1 MSAATRIASK
11 DLKLRLRDR
20 SAIIIGII
28 TPLVLAFVFNLIFG
42 SAGDPGAGL
51 ELSYGMVDLDQSELS
66 QALGEELESVEDERL
81 LTIDSYSDQARAETA
96 IEDGEIDAFY
106 VIPEGFGL
114 GVLTNAEPTI
124 EVIGNVDAP
133 TSTNIAA
140 SIAEQ
145 FSSGI
150 EAAQLAIATTAGI
163 NQTPIT
169 PEFVASFSGDS
180 ATAAFSYV
188 MTDESAETRQLD
200 ATTYYAAGM
209 AVFFLF
215 FTVQYGVLGLLEE
228 ERDGTMV
235 RLMAAPMQRS
245 TIIVGKAI
253 LAFTLGVISMGV
265 LIGATSLEF
274 LMGADWGAPLG
285 VALLV
290 VAGVLSAVGIMGVVA
305 ALAKTAEGAGNL
317 GSIIAVILGMLG
329 GAFFPLGSGDDLLSK
344 LSFLTP
350 HAWFMRGLGD
360 LAGDAPWS
368 NALPAAGAMLLFAIV
383 AGSISWVLLNRRLA
397 R

>member
-1 MSAATRIASK
+1 MSAATRIAAK

-28 TPLVLAFVFNLIFG
+28 APLVLAIVFNFIFG
-42 SAGDPGAGL
+42 SAGEPGAGL
-51 ELSYGMVDLDQSELS
+51 DLAYGMVDLDQSELS
-66 QALGEELESVEDERL
+66 GALTEVLESVEAEGI
-81 LTIDSYSDQARAETA
+81 LTLDPYASQAAAEAA

-106 VIPEGFGL
+106 LIDVGFGQ
-114 GVLTNAEPTI
+114 GVITNAVPTI
-124 EVIGNVDAP
+124 QVIGNVDAP

-145 FSSGI
+145 YSSGI
-150 EAAQLAIATTAGI
+150 EAAQLAIATTAGVS
-163 NQTPIT
+163 QAQIT
-169 PEFVASFSGDS
+169 PDFIVSLSGDP
-180 ATAAFSYV
+180 ATAAFSYT
-188 MTDESAETRQLD
+188 MTDDSAATRQLD
-200 ATTYYAAGM
+200 ATTYYAASM

-265 LIGATSLEF
+265 LIGATSLDF
-274 LMGADWGAPLG
+274 LMGAEWGAPLG

-290 VAGVLSAVGIMGVVA
+290 VTGILAAVGIMGVVA
-305 ALAKTAEGAGNL
+305 AIAKTAEGAGNL

-329 GAFFPLGSGDDLLSK
+329 GAFFPVGSGDDLLSK
-344 LSFLTP
+344 LSLLTP

-360 LAGDAPWS
+360 LAGDAPWT
-368 NALPAAGAMLLFAIV
+368 NALPAAGAMLVFAMV
-383 AGSISWVLLNRRLA
+383 AGSISWILLNRRLA

>member
-1 MSAATRIASK
+1 VSAATRIASK

-66 QALGEELESVEDERL
+66 QALGEELESVEDEGL

>member
-28 TPLVLAFVFNLIFG
+28 APLVLAFVFNLIFG

-51 ELSYGMVDLDQSELS
+51 ELSYGMIDQDQSELS
-66 QALGEELESVEDERL
+66 GAFTGVLESVEEEGI
-81 LTIDSYSDQARAETA
+81 LTLDAYPDQESAESA
-96 IEDGEIDAFY
+96 IEEGDIDAFY
-106 VIPEGFGL
+106 IIPAGFEA
-114 GVLTNAEPTI
+114 GVLVNAAPTI

-150 EAAQLAIATTAGI
+150 EAAQLAIATSAGVS
-163 NQTPIT
+163 QAAIT
-169 PEFVASFSGDS
+169 PEFVASLTGDP
-180 ATAAFSYV
+180 AAAAFSYV

-200 ATTYYAAGM
+200 STTYYAAGM

-235 RLMAAPMQRS
+235 RLLAAPMQRS

-274 LMGADWGAPLG
+274 LLGAEWGAPLG

-290 VAGVLSAVGIMGVVA
+290 VAGILAAVGIMGVVA
-305 ALAKTAEGAGNL
+305 SIAKTPEGAGNL

-344 LSFLTP
+344 LSYLTP

-360 LAGDAPWS
+360 LAGGAPWT
-368 NALPAAGAMLLFAIV
+368 NAIPAAAAMLVFALV
-383 AGSISWVLLNRRLA
+383 AGAISWVLLNRRLA

>member
-66 QALGEELESVEDERL
+66 QALGEELESVEDEGL

>member
-1 MSAATRIASK
+1 MSAATRIAAK

-28 TPLVLAFVFNLIFG
+28 APLVLAFIFNMIFG
-42 SAGDPGAGL
+42 AAGDPGAGL
-51 ELSYGMVDLDQSELS
+51 DLSYGMVDLDQSELS
-66 QALGEELESVEDERL
+66 EAFGEVLQSVEDEGI
-81 LTIDSYSDQARAETA
+81 LTLDSYSNQAEAEA
-96 IEDGEIDAFY
+96 AVEDGEIDAFY

-124 EVIGNVDAP
+124 QVVGDVGAP
-133 TSTNIAA
+133 TSTDIAA

-150 EAAQLAIATTAGI
+150 EAAQLAIATTADVG
-163 NQTPIT
+163 QTPIT
-169 PEFVASFSGDS
+169 PEFVASLTGDP
-180 ATAAFSYV
+180 AAAAFSYV

-200 ATTYYAAGM
+200 ATTYYAAAM
-209 AVFFLF
+209 SVFFLF

-235 RLMAAPMQRS
+235 RLMAAPMKRS
-245 TIIVGKAI
+245 TIVVGKAI

-274 LMGADWGAPLG
+274 LLGADWGAPMG

-290 VAGVLSAVGIMGVVA
+290 IAGILSAVGIMGVVA

-329 GAFFPLGSGDDLLSK
+329 GAFFPVGSGDDLLSK
-344 LSFLTP
+344 LSLITP

-360 LAGDAPWS
+360 LAGGAPWT
-368 NALPAAGAMLLFAIV
+368 NALPAVGAMLLFALV

>member
-66 QALGEELESVEDERL
+66 QALGEELESVEDEGL

-235 RLMAAPMQRS
+235 RLMAAPCSARRS
-245 TIIVGKAI
+245 
-253 LAFTLGVISMGV
+253 S
-265 LIGATSLEF
+265 
-274 LMGADWGAPLG
+274 
-285 VALLV
+285 
-290 VAGVLSAVGIMGVVA
+290 SARQSSHSPSV
-305 ALAKTAEGAGNL
+305 
-317 GSIIAVILGMLG
+317 
-329 GAFFPLGSGDDLLSK
+329 
-344 LSFLTP
+344 
-350 HAWFMRGLGD
+350 
-360 LAGDAPWS
+360 
-368 NALPAAGAMLLFAIV
+368 
-383 AGSISWVLLNRRLA
+383 
-397 R
+397 

>member
-28 TPLVLAFVFNLIFG
+28 APLVLAFVFNLIFG

-51 ELSYGMVDLDQSELS
+51 ELSYGMIDQDQSELS
-66 QALGEELESVEDERL
+66 GAFTGVLESVEEEGI
-81 LTIDSYSDQARAETA
+81 LTLDAYPDQESAESA
-96 IEDGEIDAFY
+96 IEEGDIDAFY
-106 VIPEGFGL
+106 IIPAGFEA
-114 GVLTNAEPTI
+114 GVLVNAAPTI

-150 EAAQLAIATTAGI
+150 EAAQLAIATSAGVS
-163 NQTPIT
+163 QAAIT
-169 PEFVASFSGDS
+169 PEFVASLTGDP
-180 ATAAFSYV
+180 AAAAFSYV

-200 ATTYYAAGM
+200 STTYYAAGM

-235 RLMAAPMQRS
+235 RLLAAPMQRS

-274 LMGADWGAPLG
+274 LLGAEWGAPLG

-290 VAGVLSAVGIMGVVA
+290 VAGILAAVGIMGVVA
-305 ALAKTAEGAGNL
+305 SIAKTAEGAGNL

-344 LSFLTP
+344 LSYLTP

-360 LAGDAPWS
+360 LAGGAPWT
-368 NALPAAGAMLLFAIV
+368 NAIPAAAAMLVFALV
-383 AGSISWVLLNRRLA
+383 AGAISWVLLNRRLA